1 MTHKTVF
8 LSVLLLGL
16 SVSGS
21 EFATVQEDFSGTPR
35 FYGKI
40 SENCLY
46 VDTRASNA
54 PWNTIWVDE
63 KGIFKAGNSYKV
75 QFRYRIID
83 QENDG
88 HLAFIVRPGNV
99 EHHRNDLHAE
109 NGVAKQWT
117 AVQFEVT
124 VPDNAS
130 PYTLQIHAK
139 GKVSAEISGLVI
151 ACQRT
156 PYRMIKPGNTTSL
169 KLPAGSQEFEI
180 AQPQFPAE
188 PVIVDAGEFGFS
200 TEAPDNTQAWQ
211 RAVAACRT
219 RQASKLL
226 LPKGTFRFTSNT
238 PLKLEDFRDF
248 ELDGNGALFV
258 FHREKMP
265 MHSSFLELSRN
276 HRVILKKLNID
287 WDWEKMPLAST
298 VQVLKVDPARKWIE
312 VEFTEYGGFPAP
324 ESMRVADMEQLDPVT
339 MSVGCENSKGALF
352 EFIPGRYSPA
362 DMTWTAPD
370 RMIIRK
376 NTEQQDHFFTE
387 IQPGELFRMRHYS
400 YDAGAF
406 ILDDN
411 QHITLKDIN
420 IYSCPGF
427 GLLLAGRNQ
436 KFVELKRVK
445 TVLPKGKKRNITS
458 CADPVHSS
466 QSAGFLK
473 FIDCEFGF
481 SGDDCINITDMHGL
495 ATVTAPDRLQLS
507 TISIG
512 TFRAGDV
519 LELRELNFAP
529 ANRSVTVKK
538 LLPGNS
544 NDGSGA
550 LEIAE
555 GLPQELIGHRFVI
568 FNRGYG
574 TRNVIIRNCKF
585 HNNRARG
592 ILPQAQNMTIENNYF
607 FHNQAGGMQI
617 GTGYQEHYWGEGF
630 GVSNVVVRNN
640 VFDYVNVNSTRAGK
654 FVRDIE
660 ILTYALPETD
670 EPVYPLMQDIL
681 FENNTFVNPV
691 GAVLY
696 ASGTENLIFR
706 NNRIINTFN
715 RKNEFAY
722 RGAVVLEQVK
732 NGFILDNE
740 WNCHELNEGAGVI
753 MNETTCKGITV
764 SGDRFFT
771 LPASVAPC
779 KMELVSSWK
788 IRVTDTT
795 GKTAVL
801 PVVPPVPEKI
811 VDELHENLAL
821 FAPDNPGWARGT
833 VLKHLAA
840 AECSAAGALLP
851 QSVTVKRP
859 DGFVMTRGT
868 DYELDPF
875 WGTVGR
881 SADGRIKENDA
892 VLIDYSVRN
901 SRLDAVIRQKDGSLI
916 IRKGTPAPVLAQPP
930 PLRYGEQMLGSVYL
944 PAGADTLTDASLFPV
959 METESPT
966 AVPVAEQ
973 LLPKTLKKLRNG
985 ERLRIVAWGD
995 SVTAGTW
1002 LQPGERIGGGFAAA
1016 LKERFPQADIELVTV
1031 GWPGKNSE
1039 MFFAEPPG
1047 SEWNYVAR
1055 ILDSRPDLILMEF
1068 VNDAGL
1074 SSDIWQKNYTRVV
1087 EDVRRIGAELILM
1100 TPHYV
1105 RPDWMGLTEEKRCD
1119 EDPRPYVQFLRK
1131 FAREHSIALA
1141 DVSRS
1146 YGGLWRRG
1154 IPYTTLL
1161 VNGINHPNAD
1171 GMKLFQ
1177 KALLDLFP
1185 IK

>member
-1 MTHKTVF
+1 
-8 LSVLLLGL
+8 
-16 SVSGS
+16 
-21 EFATVQEDFSGTPR
+21 
-35 FYGKI
+35 
-40 SENCLY
+40 
-46 VDTRASNA
+46 
-54 PWNTIWVDE
+54 
-63 KGIFKAGNSYKV
+63 
-75 QFRYRIID
+75 
-83 QENDG
+83 
-88 HLAFIVRPGNV
+88 
-99 EHHRNDLHAE
+99 
-109 NGVAKQWT
+109 
-117 AVQFEVT
+117 
-124 VPDNAS
+124 
-130 PYTLQIHAK
+130 
-139 GKVSAEISGLVI
+139 
-151 ACQRT
+151 
-156 PYRMIKPGNTTSL
+156 
-169 KLPAGSQEFEI
+169 
-180 AQPQFPAE
+180 
-188 PVIVDAGEFGFS
+188 
-200 TEAPDNTQAWQ
+200 
-211 RAVAACRT
+211 
-219 RQASKLL
+219 
-226 LPKGTFRFTSNT
+226 
-238 PLKLEDFRDF
+238 
-248 ELDGNGALFV
+248 
-258 FHREKMP
+258 
-265 MHSSFLELSRN
+265 
-276 HRVILKKLNID
+276 
-287 WDWEKMPLAST
+287 
-298 VQVLKVDPARKWIE
+298 
-312 VEFTEYGGFPAP
+312 
-324 ESMRVADMEQLDPVT
+324 
-339 MSVGCENSKGALF
+339 
-352 EFIPGRYSPA
+352 
-362 DMTWTAPD
+362 
-370 RMIIRK
+370 
-376 NTEQQDHFFTE
+376 
-387 IQPGELFRMRHYS
+387 
-400 YDAGAF
+400 
-406 ILDDN
+406 
-411 QHITLKDIN
+411 
-420 IYSCPGF
+420 
-427 GLLLAGRNQ
+427 
-436 KFVELKRVK
+436 
-445 TVLPKGKKRNITS
+445 
-458 CADPVHSS
+458 
-466 QSAGFLK
+466 
-473 FIDCEFGF
+473 
-481 SGDDCINITDMHGL
+481 
-495 ATVTAPDRLQLS
+495 
-507 TISIG
+507 
-512 TFRAGDV
+512 
-519 LELRELNFAP
+519 
-529 ANRSVTVKK
+529 
-538 LLPGNS
+538 
-544 NDGSGA
+544 
-550 LEIAE
+550 
-555 GLPQELIGHRFVI
+555 
-568 FNRGYG
+568 
-574 TRNVIIRNCKF
+574 
-585 HNNRARG
+585 
-592 ILPQAQNMTIENNYF
+592 
-607 FHNQAGGMQI
+607 
-617 GTGYQEHYWGEGF
+617 
-630 GVSNVVVRNN
+630 
-640 VFDYVNVNSTRAGK
+640 
-654 FVRDIE
+654 
-660 ILTYALPETD
+660 
-670 EPVYPLMQDIL
+670 
-681 FENNTFVNPV
+681 
-691 GAVLY
+691 
-696 ASGTENLIFR
+696 
-706 NNRIINTFN
+706 
-715 RKNEFAY
+715 
-722 RGAVVLEQVK
+722 
-732 NGFILDNE
+732 
-740 WNCHELNEGAGVI
+740 
-753 MNETTCKGITV
+753 
-764 SGDRFFT
+764 
-771 LPASVAPC
+771 
-779 KMELVSSWK
+779 MELVSSWK

-930 PLRYGEQMLGSVYL
+930 PLRYGEQMLGCVYL